1 MEPELRGCQSARRP
15 LGRGAV
21 GLAGREGVSA
31 PAALGRTVMVTMVT
45 SPGVT

>member
-1 MEPELRGCQSARRP
+1 MEPELRCCQSARRP

-31 PAALGRTVMVTMVT
+31 PAALGRTETVTRVT
-45 SPGVT
+45 SNIRF